1 MAVVRMNRITIL
13 GLKKE
18 RSSLLESLQKL
29 GVVEIK
35 QEQPDEEIKDRVH
48 NSNVQNELMKI
59 DTIISDFERA
69 LTILDSY
76 VPVSK
81 PMFSSRRA
89 VSEAE
94 YSETM
99 KSRDEAINIAKKVIL
114 LEEEVA
120 KIRSEEN
127 RLNNLS
133 ASLTPWV
140 DADIPLNVTGTH
152 YTVCLMGTIPATYSL
167 DNFSE
172 TLSSQCP
179 ESVLIRGIGSRE
191 HHYIAIIAHK
201 AIEADILSLLRNYG
215 FNRISLR
222 EVEGTARE
230 GKEFIQKRL
239 ADLSG
244 EREKRISAIKELAGS
259 REMLEV
265 VSDGFRME
273 RARIEGRSRLLST
286 RSVFLLKGW
295 LPAELSDKVKEYIS
309 ENYFCAIEIEEPGD
323 DEEYPVLLQ
332 NGSVVESI
340 SPVINMYG
348 LPSSKEL
355 DPSAF
360 TMPFFIFFFGLML
373 GDGGYGIL
381 MALITGF
388 ILKKYKLEESTRRF
402 FKLLFYCGLSSILAG
417 FLFGSWFG
425 IASLTK
431 TALWIVPTEQ
441 PELMMSYSILLG
453 IIHMYTGMFVKA
465 LNFIRRKQYIDAIC
479 DVFFVYIML
488 TGFVLTLLPYAPGIS
503 VSGSSSIVKTGNYMF
518 LIGAILVVVTQGRN
532 SKNIFGKLF
541 GGLPKLYDIVGFFG
555 DCLSYIRILA
565 LGLASAIIGDIVNTL
580 TSSFGG
586 FILVKI
592 LTMTLVLVIG
602 HLINFLLNALG
613 AYVHSCRLQYLEFFG
628 KFLEGGG
635 EAFKPFKAETK
646 YILVNNEISELFNTR
661 AKSRVA

>member
-1 MAVVRMNRITIL
+1 MAVVRMNKITIL

-18 RSSLLESLQKL
+18 RSSLLESLLKL
-29 GVVEIK
+29 GVVEVK
-35 QEQPDEEIKDRVH
+35 QEQPDEDIKEKVH
-48 NSNVQNELMKI
+48 NSDVQSDLMKI
-59 DTIISDFERA
+59 DSLIADYERA
-69 LTILDSY
+69 LNVLDHY
-76 VPVSK
+76 APVK
-81 PMFSSRRA
+81 APLFSARRA
-89 VSEAE
+89 ISEAE
-94 YSETM
+94 YAEIM
-99 KSRDEAINIAKKVIL
+99 KSYDESTGIVSRIIS
-114 LEEEVA
+114 LEDEIS

-140 DADIPLNVTGTH
+140 DTNIPLNVTGTQ
-152 YTVCLMGTIPATYSL
+152 YTLCLMGTIPATFSL

-172 TLSSQCP
+172 ELSNHCP
-179 ESVLIRGIGSRE
+179 ESVLIKGISSRE

-201 AIEADILSLLRNYG
+201 AIEADIVSLLRNYG
-215 FNRISLR
+215 FNKISLR

-239 ADLSG
+239 ADLS
-244 EREKRISAIKELAGS
+244 EKREKNISSIKDMATA
-259 REMLEV
+259 REQLEV
-265 VSDGFRME
+265 VSDGYRME
-273 RARIEGRSRLLST
+273 RARIEGKSRLLST

-295 LPAELSDKVKEYIS
+295 LPAEISDKVKEYIT
-309 ENYFCAIEIEEPGD
+309 EHYFCAVEIEEPGR
-323 DEEYPVLLQ
+323 DEEHPVLLN

-355 DPSAF
+355 DPSSI

-373 GDGGYGIL
+373 GDGGYGII
-381 MALITGF
+381 MALIAGF
-388 ILKKYKLEESTRRF
+388 ILKKFKLEDSTKRF
-402 FKLLFYCGLSSILAG
+402 VKLLFYCGLATILAG

-453 IIHMYTGMFVKA
+453 IIHMYTGMFMQA
-465 LNFIRRKQYIDAIC
+465 LNYLRRKQIIDAIC

-488 TGFVLTLLPYAPGIS
+488 TGFVLSLLPYAPGIS
-503 VSGSSSIVKTGNYMF
+503 VSGSSNIVKTGNYLF
-518 LIGAILVVVTQGRN
+518 IIGVILVLLTQGRK
-532 SKNIFGKLF
+532 SKSIFGKIF
-541 GGLPKLYDIVGFFG
+541 GGLPKLYDIVSFFG

-586 FILVKI
+586 FFLIKI
-592 LTMTLVLVIG
+592 LTMTIVLVLG
-602 HLINFLLNALG
+602 HMINFLLNALG

-635 EAFKPFKAETK
+635 EAFKPYKTETK
-646 YILVNNEISELFNTR
+646 YIVVNNKISELLNTG
-661 AKSRVA
+661 AKSRIA